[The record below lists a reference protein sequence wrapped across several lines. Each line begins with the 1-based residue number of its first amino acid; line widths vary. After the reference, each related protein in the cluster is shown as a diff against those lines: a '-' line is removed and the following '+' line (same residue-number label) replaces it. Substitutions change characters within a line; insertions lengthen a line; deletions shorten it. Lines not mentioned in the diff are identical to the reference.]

1 VLTGDRAFI
10 ERRYCDAA
18 YFVRG
23 ADKRSQLQEAR
34 FVSAKHSMMA
44 GGQDWQRPSVSLL
57 NNVLSCK
64 PVIVRRKRG
73 GGKGVACLWLRTR
86 VL

>member
-1 VLTGDRAFI
+1 MSDRNRALVDCQTGSLCLLSHHQCHSRVLVDCAEAEGRVVLTGDRAFI

-34 FVSAKHSMMA
+34 AA
-44 GGQDWQRPSVSLL
+44 
-57 NNVLSCK
+57 
-64 PVIVRRKRG
+64 
-73 GGKGVACLWLRTR
+73 TR
-86 VL
+86 A

>member
-1 VLTGDRAFI
+1 MDCAEAEGRVVLTGDRAFI

-34 FVSAKHSMMA
+34 AA
-44 GGQDWQRPSVSLL
+44 
-57 NNVLSCK
+57 
-64 PVIVRRKRG
+64 
-73 GGKGVACLWLRTR
+73 TR
-86 VL
+86 A

>member
-1 VLTGDRAFI
+1 VIAIVVSFDIHTSGCCNSRALVDCAEEEGRVVLTGDRAFI

-34 FVSAKHSMMA
+34 
-44 GGQDWQRPSVSLL
+44 
-57 NNVLSCK
+57 
-64 PVIVRRKRG
+64 
-73 GGKGVACLWLRTR
+73 VATR
-86 VL
+86 A